1 MSKYMRTNSC
11 LKVCR
16 AFFMT
21 VFLCLLAASNAY
33 ACTPHYVIVFEQQF
47 VFPSSILIGLFLEV
61 SAISMYFKKSCKLKS
76 VKFRLSLYA
85 FNIFTL
91 LFPFLAMTG
100 VDYIMSSDNFLFASF
115 ISLEVTMVLL
125 EGYFICCVLNNFF
138 LTDKKVSFLKCIA
151 VSVAGN
157 IIYLLSLVLA
167 FCTLHDLAFNLIEH
181 Y

>member
-1 MSKYMRTNSC
+1 MRTKSC

-21 VFLCLLAASNAY
+21 IALCLLATSNAH
-33 ACTPHYVIVFEQQF
+33 ACSPYYVIVLEQQF
-47 VFPSSILIGLFLEV
+47 VLPSSMLIALFLEV
-61 SAISMYFKKSCKLKS
+61 SAISMYFKKSCELKS

-85 FNIFTL
+85 LNIFTP
-91 LFPFLAMTG
+91 LFLFLVIIG
-100 VDYIMSSDNFLFASF
+100 LDFILSIDDLLFASL
-115 ISLEVTMVLL
+115 ISLAVAMVLL
-125 EGYFICCVLNNFF
+125 EGYFICRVLNIFF

-157 IIYLLSLVLA
+157 IIYLLSFALA
-167 FCTLHDLAFNLIEH
+167 FYTLHDLAFDLIEH